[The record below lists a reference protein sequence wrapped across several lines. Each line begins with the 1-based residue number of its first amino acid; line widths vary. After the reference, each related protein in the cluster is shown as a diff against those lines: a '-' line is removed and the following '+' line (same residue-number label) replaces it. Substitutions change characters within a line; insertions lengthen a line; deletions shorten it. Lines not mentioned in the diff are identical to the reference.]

1 MFNYLKSLFFKGWH
15 IISSCFNKW
24 FAKANTFSNQQKLFF
39 VRNILNGQGQDK
51 GFAIRH
57 VDEDSVKESNLTI
70 GFKGDAISYSITSLI
85 MSEALNKNAG
95 VFSWSTNNEGDVYF
109 LTESDSL
116 HMLDETLACKIFD
129 LMHEKVLKFISLNFQ
144 SKCNHFMLIKNMSGA
159 PSPYDVKDI
168 YPTGKC
174 GKRTIDPKQIVCVFS
189 KSKNLSSPE
198 ALLREI
204 ESKVVHL
211 FKPITNSYDAP
222 STRAI
227 LNVLREIKL
236 SGDENNLTI
245 EKVHSRLV
253 ASECDTHWDDFK
265 YHEFFDRDGYFETF
279 KSKLPQINSDL
290 DYFRMQL

>member
-15 IISSCFNKW
+15 IISSY
-24 FAKANTFSNQQKLFF
+24 FAKADTFSNQQKLLF
-39 VRNILNGQGQDK
+39 VRNVLNGQGQDK

-109 LTESDSL
+109 LTESNSL

-144 SKCNHFMLIKNMSGA
+144 SKCNHFMLIKNMAGA

-198 ALLREI
+198 AILREI
-204 ESKVVHL
+204 ESKIVLL
-211 FKPITNSYDAP
+211 FKPATNCDDAL
-222 STRAI
+222 STGAI

-236 SGDENNLTI
+236 KGDEKKLTI
-245 EKVHSRLV
+245 EKVRYRLIE
-253 ASECDTHWDDFK
+253 SECDTQWDDFK
-265 YHEFFDRDGYFETF
+265 YHAFFDRGGYFETF
-279 KSKLPQINSDL
+279 KRNLSQINSNL
-290 DYFRMQL
+290 EFYRMKL